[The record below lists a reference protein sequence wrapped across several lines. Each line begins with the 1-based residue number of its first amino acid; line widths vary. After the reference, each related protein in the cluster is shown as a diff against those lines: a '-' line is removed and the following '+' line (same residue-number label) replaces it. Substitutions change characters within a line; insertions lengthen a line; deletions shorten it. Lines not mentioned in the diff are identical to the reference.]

1 MLLMKYEKDFF
12 CIFVTY
18 KLIAKNVMNENLKA
32 IANSFAEEYCSDAI
46 YPAHL
51 FKAILHKEIGLVH
64 FIESELDKDYF
75 YLQDWADVQM
85 QLSPRA
91 VRPMRDL
98 EYSDESVAVLDE
110 AENYKVK
117 FDLEETTDVC
127 VLAALVTPGVGFSF
141 DQLKTLPLT
150 PSDISAKMGGGVNVE
165 APYMEGAELTKKTGA
180 AGGGKGSLAKYCVDK
195 TAVARAGNLDNVIG
209 FEKEIA
215 IIYEILGRKTKANL
229 LITGEAG
236 VGKTSLVNGFVRELA
251 ADHVPGFLSGA
262 VAYELDT
269 AALGGDAQ
277 YKGEVEDRFKNVITE
292 IANLPNAVL
301 IIESIDKLFDKQ
313 GSLFGA
319 SSILKNELSKGR
331 LQLLATSS
339 IDGYTKNIETDKEM
353 TSKLEKITV
362 EEPTADLTLRILK
375 GALPAYEEYHG
386 LKVDETVMGD
396 AIRLAKRYLTEKSL
410 PDSAFDLIDRTMAQV
425 KTMND
430 LTGNIIDELKGKLEA
445 IKASAEGKDKAD
457 EGLMKELDWLNYEL
471 FNKVSCILLAGVD
484 SDTDFSKIATI
495 QERIDFLA
503 GILDKLTELS
513 AEQRSELKS
522 DDLSAVVAKQTGIP
536 LGKVQTK
543 ERDRLMGAED
553 TLKKRVVGQDH
564 AVKKVLDAVYE
575 AHSGL
580 SKKGQPMGSF
590 FFLGPTG
597 TGKTELAKA
606 LATFLF
612 GDESALIRFDMS
624 EFKEEH
630 SVALLYGAPP
640 GYVGYEEGGL
650 LVNKIRQNPYAV
662 VLFDEIEKA
671 HKSVFDLFLQI
682 LDEGKLHDRL
692 GRVGDFSNALILFT
706 SNIGAQTIVDKFNA
720 GIIPEN
726 NELMDIMQGYFR
738 PEFLARLTEIVPF
751 SPITDKTVTKIFD
764 IHLKGLLKLLEEQ
777 NIELT
782 LTPEAREKI
791 ALRGYNQQ
799 YGARPVLGIIRK
811 ELRHPISKMMIAG
824 RVKTG
829 DKILVE
835 ADKDG
840 QAVFVVN
847 GEKMEAPTKKAD
859 EPAEP
864 EKKAAKK
871 K

>member
-1 MLLMKYEKDFF
+1 
-12 CIFVTY
+12 
-18 KLIAKNVMNENLKA
+18 MNENLKS

-64 FIESELDKDYF
+64 FIETELDKDYF

-98 EYSDESVAVLDE
+98 EYSDESIAVIEE

-117 FDLEETTDVC
+117 FDLDETTDVC

-150 PSDISAKMGGGVNVE
+150 PSDISAKMGGGANVE
-165 APYMEGAELTKKTGA
+165 APYMEGAELTKKTA
-180 AGGGKGSLAKYCVDK
+180 ASGGKGCLAKYCVDK

-292 IANLPNAVL
+292 VENLPNAVL

-353 TSKLEKITV
+353 ISKLEKITV

-386 LKVDETVMGD
+386 LKIDEPVMD
-396 AIRLAKRYLTEKSL
+396 EAIRLAKRYLTEKSL

-513 AEQRSELKS
+513 AEQRTDLKG

-543 ERDRLMGAED
+543 ERDRLMGAEE

-575 AHSGL
+575 ARSGL

-706 SNIGAQTIVDKFNA
+706 SNIGAQTIVEKFNS
-720 GIIPEN
+720 GVIPEN

-751 SPITDKTVTKIFD
+751 SPITEEMIDRIFD
-764 IHLKGLLKLLEEQ
+764 IHIKNLLKTLKEQ
-777 NIELT
+777 NIKLVIDES
-782 LTPEAREKI
+782 ARKYVTKVGFN
-791 ALRGYNQQ
+791 AH
-799 YGARPVLGIIRK
+799 YGARPILGIIRK
-811 ELRHPISKMMIAG
+811 EIRRPLSKLIIAG
-824 RVKTG
+824 DVAAG
-829 DKILVE
+829 DTVTMKYDEEQKQIQWDIDSPE
-835 ADKDG
+835 G
-840 QAVFVVN
+840 
-847 GEKMEAPTKKAD
+847 GEEPAKEAPAPAP
-859 EPAEP
+859 EAPAPAPEAPAEVETKAE
-864 EKKAAKK
+864 EKTEE
-871 K
+871 

>member
-1 MLLMKYEKDFF
+1 MTDVK
-12 CIFVTY
+12 T
-18 KLIAKNVMNENLKA
+18 
-32 IANSFAEEYCSDAI
+32 IANSYAEEYCSDAI

-51 FKAILHKEIGLVH
+51 FKALLHKETGLIR
-64 FIESELDKDYF
+64 FIETELDKDYY

-85 QLSPRA
+85 QLAPRA

-98 EYSDESVAVLDE
+98 EYSDESVAVMEE

-117 FDLEETTDVC
+117 FNLDELTPVC
-127 VLAALVTPGVGFSF
+127 ILASLVTPGVGFSF

-150 PSDISAKMGGGVNVE
+150 PSDISAKMGGGANVE
-165 APYMEGAELTKKTGA
+165 APYMEGAELRKNTPA
-180 AGGGKGSLAKYCVDK
+180 RGKGALAKYCIDK
-195 TAVARAGNLDNVIG
+195 TAVARSGNLDNVVG
-209 FEKEIA
+209 FEKEIS

-251 ADHVPGFLSGA
+251 ADHVPGFLSDA
-262 VAYELDT
+262 IAYELDT

-277 YKGEVEDRFKNVITE
+277 YKGEVEDRFKSIIDEVE
-292 IANLPNAVL
+292 ALPNAVL
-301 IIESIDKLFDKQ
+301 IIEKIDKLFDKQ
-313 GSLFGA
+313 GALFGC
-319 SSILKNELSKGR
+319 STLLKNELSKGR
-331 LQLLATSS
+331 LQLLCTSS

-353 TSKLEKITV
+353 VSNLEKITV
-362 EEPTADLTLRILK
+362 EEPSADQTMEILK
-375 GALPAYEEYHG
+375 GIMPAYEEYHG
-386 LKVDETVMGD
+386 LTIDETVMD
-396 AIRLAKRYLTEKSL
+396 ESIRLAKRYLTEKSL
-410 PDSAFDLIDRTMAQV
+410 PASAIDLIDRTMAHV
-425 KTMND
+425 KVDND
-430 LTGNIIDELKGKLEA
+430 LGEE
-445 IKASAEGKDKAD
+445 
-457 EGLMKELDWLNYEL
+457 
-471 FNKVSCILLAGVD
+471 
-484 SDTDFSKIATI
+484 
-495 QERIDFLA
+495 
-503 GILDKLTELS
+503 
-513 AEQRSELKS
+513 EQKHTELKS

-536 LGKVQTK
+536 LGKVQTQ
-543 ERDRLMGAED
+543 ERDRLMGGEE

-575 AHSGL
+575 SRSGL

-597 TGKTELAKA
+597 TGKTELSKA
-606 LATFLF
+606 LAEFLF
-612 GDESALIRFDMS
+612 GDESALLRFDMS

-650 LVNKIRQNPYAV
+650 LVNKIRQTPYSV

-706 SNIGAQTIVDKFNA
+706 SNIGAKDIVAKFNS
-720 GIIPEN
+720 GEVPEN

-751 SPITDKTVTKIFD
+751 SPITDKTVTSIFD
-764 IHLKGLLKLLEEQ
+764 IHMKGLLKLLAEQ
-777 NIELT
+777 NITLT
-782 LTPEAREKI
+782 LTPEARQTI

-824 RVKTG
+824 KIKPG
-829 DKILVE
+829 DHIEVGL
-835 ADKDG
+835 DKDG
-840 QAVFVVN
+840 NPDIKVN
-847 GEKMEAPTKKAD
+847 N
-859 EPAEP
+859 
-864 EKKAAKK
+864 
-871 K
+871 

>member
-1 MLLMKYEKDFF
+1 MNA
-12 CIFVTY
+12 
-18 KLIAKNVMNENLKA
+18 KLKS
-32 IANSFAEEYCSDAI
+32 IANSFAEDYCSDAI

-51 FKAILHKEIGLVH
+51 FKAVLHKEIGLVH
-64 FIESELDKDYF
+64 FIESELNKDYF

-85 QLSPRA
+85 QLAPRA

-98 EYSDESVAVLDE
+98 EYSEESVAVLEE
-110 AENYKVK
+110 AESYMAK
-117 FDLEETTDVC
+117 FNLDETTDVC
-127 VLAALVTPGVGFSF
+127 VLASLVTPGVGFSF

-150 PSDISAKMGGGVNVE
+150 PSDISAKMGGGANVE
-165 APYMEGAELTKKTGA
+165 APYMEGAELTKRTPA
-180 AGGGKGSLAKYCVDK
+180 AGGKGSLSKYCIDK
-195 TAVARAGNLDNVIG
+195 TAIARAGNLDNVIG
-209 FEKEIA
+209 FEKEISV
-215 IIYEILGRKTKANL
+215 IYEILGRKTKANL

-277 YKGEVEDRFKNVITE
+277 YKGEVEDRFKNVISE
-292 IANLPNAVL
+292 VENLPNAVL
-301 IIESIDKLFDKQ
+301 IIEAID
-313 GSLFGA
+313 A

-410 PDSAFDLIDRTMAQV
+410 PDSAFDLIDRTMSQV

-430 LTGNIIDELKGKLEA
+430 LTGNIINELREKLEA
-445 IKASAEGKDKAD
+445 IKASTEGKDKAD

-484 SDTDFSKIATI
+484 SDTDFSKIPTI
-495 QERIDFLA
+495 QERIDFLG
-503 GILDKLTELS
+503 GILDKLAELS
-513 AEQRSELKS
+513 EQQRTELKS

-575 AHSGL
+575 ARSGL

-650 LVNKIRQNPYAV
+650 LVNKIRQNPYSV

-706 SNIGAQTIVDKFNA
+706 SNIGAQTIVEKFNS
-720 GIIPEN
+720 GVIPEN

-751 SPITDKTVTKIFD
+751 SPITDKTVVHIFD

-777 NIELT
+777 NITLT

-799 YGARPVLGIIRK
+799 YGARPIIGIIRK

-824 RVKTG
+824 DVKAG
-829 DKILVE
+829 DNIVVE

-847 GEKMEAPTKKAD
+847 GKRFGNPEEKA
-859 EPAEP
+859 AEP
-864 EKKAAKK
+864 EEKKAPKK
-871 K
+871 EKK

>member
-1 MLLMKYEKDFF
+1 
-12 CIFVTY
+12 
-18 KLIAKNVMNENLKA
+18 MNANLKN

-51 FKAILHKEIGLVH
+51 FKAVLHKEIGLVH

-85 QLSPRA
+85 QLAPRA

-98 EYSDESVAVLDE
+98 EYSPEAQAVIDE
-110 AENYKVK
+110 AENYQVK
-117 FDLEETTDVC
+117 FDLEECTDVC
-127 VLAALVTPGVGFSF
+127 VLAALVTPGVGFTF

-150 PSDISAKMGGGVNVE
+150 PSDISAKMGGGANVE
-165 APYMEGAELTKKTGA
+165 APYMEGAELTKRTPA

-195 TAVARAGNLDNVIG
+195 TAIARAGNLDNVIG
-209 FEKEIA
+209 FEKEISV
-215 IIYEILGRKTKANL
+215 IYEILGRKTKANL

-277 YKGEVEDRFKNVITE
+277 YKGEVEDRFKNVINE
-292 IANLPNAVL
+292 VEALPNAVL
-301 IIESIDKLFDKQ
+301 IIEAIDKLFDKQ

-339 IDGYTKNIETDKEM
+339 IDGFTKNIETDKEM

-362 EEPTADLTLRILK
+362 EEPTADLALRILK
-375 GALPAYEEYHG
+375 GAIPAYEEYHG
-386 LKVDETVMGD
+386 LTCDETVMSD

-430 LTGNIIDELKGKLEA
+430 LTGSIITELREKLEA

-495 QERIDFLA
+495 QERVDFIA
-503 GILDKLTELS
+503 STLDKLAELS
-513 AEQRSELKS
+513 AEKRTELKS

-575 AHSGL
+575 ARSGL

-612 GDESALIRFDMS
+612 GDESALVRFDMS

-650 LVNKIRQNPYAV
+650 LVNKIRQNPYSV

-706 SNIGAQTIVDKFNA
+706 SNIGAQTIVDKFNS

-782 LTPEAREKI
+782 LTPEAREAI

-824 RVKTG
+824 DVKAG
-829 DKILVE
+829 DKIEVR
-835 ADKDG
+835 AGKDG
-840 QAVFVVN
+840 QAVFVIN
-847 GEKMEAPTKKAD
+847 GKEPVAA
-859 EPAEP
+859 EPAAEP
-864 EKKAAKK
+864 TEKKAQKK
-871 K
+871 GK

>member
-1 MLLMKYEKDFF
+1 MIEK
-12 CIFVTY
+12 
-18 KLIAKNVMNENLKA
+18 LKA

-51 FKAILHKEIGLVH
+51 FKAILHKELGLVQ
-64 FIESELDKDYF
+64 FIESDLDKDYY

-85 QLSPRA
+85 QLAPRA
-91 VRPMRDL
+91 ARPMRDL
-98 EYSDESVAVLDE
+98 ELSDESLAVIDE
-110 AENYKVK
+110 AETYQAK
-117 FDLEETTDVC
+117 FGLDQLSAVC
-127 VLAALVTPGVGFSF
+127 VLASLVTPGVGFPF

-165 APYMEGAELTKKTGA
+165 APYMEGAELTKKTPA
-180 AGGGKGSLAKYCVDK
+180 AGGKGALGKYCADK
-195 TAVARAGNLDNVIG
+195 TAEARAGKLDDVIG
-209 FEKEIA
+209 FEKEIS
-215 IIYEILGRKTKANL
+215 IIYEVLGRKTKANL

-251 ADHVPGFLSGA
+251 AGRVPGFLNGA
-262 VAYELDT
+262 IAYELDT
-269 AALGGDAQ
+269 ASLGGDVQ

-292 IANLPNAVL
+292 VEAQPNAVL
-301 IIESIDKLFDKQ
+301 IIESLDKLFDKQ

-319 SSILKNELSKGR
+319 STILKNELSKGR
-331 LQLLATSS
+331 LQLLCTSS
-339 IDGYTKNIETDKEM
+339 IDGFTKNIETDKEM

-362 EEPTADLTLRILK
+362 EEPTADLALRILK
-375 GALPAYEEYHG
+375 GAIPTYEQYHG
-386 LKVDETVMGD
+386 LKVDETVMAD

-430 LTGNIIDELKGKLEA
+430 LTDSIIEQLRQKLA
-445 IKASAEGKDKAD
+445 DIQSRAEGKEAAD
-457 EGLMKELDWLNYEL
+457 EELMKELDWLNYEL
-471 FNKVSCILLAGVD
+471 FNKVSCILLASVD
-484 SDTDFSKIATI
+484 NDTDFSKIATI
-495 QERIDFLA
+495 AERADFLK
-503 GILDKLTELS
+503 GILDKLAELS
-513 AEQRSELKS
+513 AEKRQDLKA

-543 ERDRLMGAED
+543 ERDRLMGAEE

-575 AHSGL
+575 SRSGL
-580 SKKGQPMGSF
+580 NKKGQPMGSF

-612 GDESALIRFDMS
+612 GDESALLRFDMS

-650 LVNKIRQNPYAV
+650 LVNKIRQNPYSV

-706 SNIGAQTIVDKFNA
+706 SNIGAKNIVDKFNS
-720 GIIPEN
+720 GVIPEN

-751 SPITDKTVTKIFD
+751 SPITDKTVAQIFD
-764 IHLKGLLKLLEEQ
+764 IHMKGLLKLLEEQ
-777 NIELT
+777 NITLT
-782 LTPEAREKI
+782 LTPEARQTI

-799 YGARPVLGIIRK
+799 YGARPVLGVIRK
-811 ELRHPISKMMIAG
+811 ELRHPLSKMLIAG
-824 RVKTG
+824 ELKPG
-829 DKILVE
+829 DHVE
-835 ADKDG
+835 I
-840 QAVFVVN
+840 QL
-847 GEKMEAPTKKAD
+847 D
-859 EPAEP
+859 ENDNPKFEIK
-864 EKKAAKK
+864 ES
-871 K
+871 